1 MNIEVWNEVGNRIQ
15 NPNDACQFISTL
27 MEDCKDKTFNGL
39 ITAHFTNPPSQ
50 IYGSVSAFHSE
61 CSKKFS
67 VKAIYL
73 EMNGF
78 DINPD
83 RWYFDLF
90 GYESIPPNDDSFD
103 WLSEWQSPDYPTVTL
118 TGLEPIQDLYAHYI
132 SNKLYKDKDKA
143 YNEELATLLVMAK
156 FCKLIAE
163 SLDNKSLSVPV
174 YATAH
179 DFDIIYHKSA

>member
-1 MNIEVWNEVGNRIQ
+1 MVSCE
-15 NPNDACQFISTL
+15 
-27 MEDCKDKTFNGL
+27 DKTFNDL
-39 ITAHFTNPPSQ
+39 ITADFTNPPSQ
-50 IYGSVSAFHSE
+50 IYDAISAFDSE
-61 CSKKFS
+61 CNKRFS

-90 GYESIPPNDDSFD
+90 GYESTPLNDDSLD

-118 TGLEPIQDLYAHYI
+118 TGLESIQELYANYI
-132 SNKLYKDKDKA
+132 NNKLYKDQDRA

-163 SLDNKSLSVPV
+163 SLDNKSLGVPV